1 MNRIRIWLPN
11 MIVVLC
17 CLLAAQATAQPVA
30 PAPPSPS
37 LPQVGPLPPA
47 PPLPPAGFKSL
58 RPLDRSFDWNAL
70 DSIWQSAMKWSNAWS
85 WNDRGASAWSFQNP
99 RPAPGRGG
107 TQTESMEMAL
117 SNPGSPATVEVHLFN
132 GSLLVK
138 GTNRKDVSVRVSHR
152 GGDSAF
158 ERDAPPPPAGMRRL
172 TAGRRGNLSVEEDN
186 NRIEVRSR
194 SVNADMD
201 LEIEVPLRTNLELR
215 LVNGGDISVENV
227 EGNLEVNNVN
237 GPIRLTGV
245 GGSVVA
251 SAVNSNVTV
260 RLTRVTDAKAMAF
273 SSLSGTV
280 DVTLPASTKAN
291 LKLRSDNGD
300 VFTDF
305 EVQQTDPP
313 ARSGWERDRGD
324 RRVRF
329 LGNNTVYGTI
339 NGGGPEIEAR
349 SFNGSVFIRKAQ

>member
-1 MNRIRIWLPN
+1 MNRIRIWMPSVAA
-11 MIVVLC
+11 VVC
-17 CLLAAQATAQPVA
+17 CLLAVQASAQPVP
-30 PAPPSPS
+30 PAPQAPRA
-37 LPQVGPLPPA
+37 PQVGPLPPA

-58 RPLDRSFDWNAL
+58 RPLDNGFDWSAL
-70 DSIWQSAMKWSNAWS
+70 DSIWQGAMKWSSAWS
-85 WNDRGASAWSFQNP
+85 WSDRSAWAFQSP
-99 RPAPGRGG
+99 KQTTSRGG
-107 TQTESMEMAL
+107 ATQTESMEMAL
-117 SNPGSPATVEVHLFN
+117 SNPGSPGTVEVHLFN

-138 GTNRKDVSVRVSHR
+138 GTNRKDVSIRVTHR

-172 TAGRRGNLSVEEDN
+172 SAGRRGSLSVEEDN

-194 SVNADMD
+194 SMQNDMD

-215 LVNGGDISVENV
+215 LVNGGDVSVENV

-237 GPIRLTGV
+237 GPVRLTGV
-245 GGSVVA
+245 AGSVVA

-313 ARSGWERDRGD
+313 TRSGWERDRGD

-329 LGNNTVYGTI
+329 VGNNTIYGTI